1 MDLNLQ
7 DTFNT
12 IIDKIEKMEQL
23 QEVKDQVDVTC
34 RNLATQLDRLET
46 N

>member
-23 QEVKDQVDVTC
+23 QEVKD
-34 RNLATQLDRLET
+34 
-46 N
+46 